1 MTTRMVFRCA
11 VAASAILAAGSTG
24 VWAQSAEDARPDD
37 PARPQV
43 QTFEMV
49 LGRAIET
56 AGRNFA
62 TRAREM
68 APEMMPVAFQ
78 TGETPNVTGVAI
90 HDMDLYVFHVQVP
103 GIGLTLQVMNLMVN
117 RPQFSPRVQGP
128 EQPVSAGRVE
138 PAGVVESDPMGPA
151 PTRRP
156 DFLVEYRNQ
165 IREALIDAI
174 VDNSGSLPMGTRETL
189 LVVAGGVDAPVA
201 NPLYRT
207 PTRRLVLR
215 AKASDLTAFRENR
228 ISRDEVK
235 RRVLAS
241 SF

>member
-1 MTTRMVFRCA
+1 VTTRTIVRGT
-11 VAASAILAAGSTG
+11 AALAILAMGAPA
-24 VWAQSAEDARPDD
+24 WAQTDD

-43 QTFEMV
+43 QAYEML

-62 TRAREM
+62 ARAVEI
-68 APEMMPVAFQ
+68 APDMMPVAAFQ
-78 TGETPNVTGVAI
+78 PGEAPSVTGVAV
-90 HDMDLYVFHVQVP
+90 HDMGLYVFHVQVP
-103 GIGLTLQVMNLMVN
+103 GIDLRLQVMNLMAS
-117 RPQFSPRVQGP
+117 RPEFAGPRRTAGQ
-128 EQPVSAGRVE
+128 QPVGSGRVE
-138 PAGVVESDPMGPA
+138 STTVVEPDPMGPA
-151 PTRRP
+151 TPRTRP
-156 DFLVEYRNQ
+156 DFLAEYRSQ
-165 IREALIDAI
+165 VREALIDAI
-174 VDNSGSLPMGTRETL
+174 VDNSGLLPMTGSETL

-215 AKASDLTAFRENR
+215 AKAADLTAFRENR
-228 ISRDEVK
+228 ITRDEVK

>member
-1 MTTRMVFRCA
+1 MFRRA
-11 VAASAILAAGSTG
+11 LVASAILAVSSSG
-24 VWAQSAEDARPDD
+24 VWAQSADDARPDD

-62 TRAREM
+62 TRAREI

-90 HDMDLYVFHVQVP
+90 HDMGLYVFHVQVP

-117 RPQFSPRVQGP
+117 RPQFSTQPRASQ
-128 EQPVSAGRVE
+128 QPVSAGRVE
-138 PAGVVESDPMGPA
+138 STGVIEPDPMGPEPA
-151 PTRRP
+151 RRL

-165 IREALIDAI
+165 VREALIDAI
-174 VDNSGSLPMGTRETL
+174 VDNSGSLPMGSSETL
-189 LVVAGGVDAPVA
+189 LVVAGGVDSPVP

-215 AKASDLTAFRENR
+215 AKAADLAAFRENR

>member
-1 MTTRMVFRCA
+1 MVFRRA
-11 VAASAILAAGSTG
+11 LVASAILAVSSSGA
-24 VWAQSAEDARPDD
+24 WAQSGEDARPDD

-62 TRAREM
+62 TRAREI

-78 TGETPNVTGVAI
+78 TGETSNVTGVAI
-90 HDMDLYVFHVQVP
+90 HDMGLYVFHVQVP

-117 RPQFSPRVQGP
+117 RPQFSTPRAPQ
-128 EQPVSAGRVE
+128 QPVSTGRVE
-138 PAGVVESDPMGPA
+138 STGVIESDPMGPEPA
-151 PTRRP
+151 RRP

-165 IREALIDAI
+165 VREALIDAI
-174 VDNSGSLPMGTRETL
+174 VDNSGSLPMASSETL
-189 LVVAGGVDAPVA
+189 LVVAGGVDSPVP

-215 AKASDLTAFRENR
+215 AKASDLAAFRENR

>member
-1 MTTRMVFRCA
+1 MVFRRA
-11 VAASAILAAGSTG
+11 LVASAILAVSSSGA
-24 VWAQSAEDARPDD
+24 WAQSTEEARPDD

-43 QTFEMV
+43 QTFETV
-49 LGRAIET
+49 LGRYIEI

-90 HDMDLYVFHVQVP
+90 HDMGLYVFHVQVP

-117 RPQFSPRVQGP
+117 RPQFST
-128 EQPVSAGRVE
+128 QPPPPQQNVSNGRVE
-138 PAGVVESDPMGPA
+138 PTGVIESDPMGPA
-151 PTRRP
+151 PARRP

-165 IREALIDAI
+165 VREALIDAI
-174 VDNSGSLPMGTRETL
+174 VDNSGSLPMTSSETL
-189 LVVAGGVDAPVA
+189 LVVAAGVDSPVP

-215 AKASDLTAFRENR
+215 AKASDLAAFRENR

>member
-1 MTTRMVFRCA
+1 
-11 VAASAILAAGSTG
+11 
-24 VWAQSAEDARPDD
+24 
-37 PARPQV
+37 
-43 QTFEMV
+43 MV
-49 LGRAIET
+49 LGRGIET

-62 TRAREM
+62 ARAREM

-90 HDMDLYVFHVQVP
+90 HDMGLYVFHVQVP

-117 RPQFSPRVQGP
+117 RPQFGATPP
-128 EQPVSAGRVE
+128 QPVSGRGRVE
-138 PAGVVESDPMGPA
+138 PAGVIEPDPMGPA
-151 PTRRP
+151 PRP

-165 IREALIDAI
+165 VREALIDAI
-174 VDNSGSLPMGTRETL
+174 VDNSGSLPMDSNDT
-189 LVVAGGVDAPVA
+189 LVVIAGGVDAPVA

-215 AKASDLTAFRENR
+215 AKASDLAAFRENR
-228 ISRDEVK
+228 ISRDEAKK
-235 RRVLAS
+235 RILVS